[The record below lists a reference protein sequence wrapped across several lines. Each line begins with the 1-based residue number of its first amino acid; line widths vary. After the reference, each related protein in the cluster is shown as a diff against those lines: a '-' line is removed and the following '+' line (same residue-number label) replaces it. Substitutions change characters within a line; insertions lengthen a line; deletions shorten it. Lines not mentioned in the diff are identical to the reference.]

1 MPIEEKIFRTA
12 IYCRLSKEDGDKAV
26 SNSIEGQVA
35 YCMDFVNR
43 QSDLKLDY
51 PPFCDDGFSGL
62 SLNRPAFQD
71 MDLLMR
77 NGKIDCIVC
86 KDLSRF
92 TRDFAGGGEYLE
104 SILPRYGVRFIAI
117 NNCDTQ
123 KDDGEQVA
131 FIMPLLNLFN
141 ENYSRDTSVKIRSSL
156 NVKRKN
162 GDNVSPSYP
171 YGYKKS
177 EKNRYRLVPDEEAS
191 QNVQLIF
198 TLYKDGLNIP
208 KIAKELNQRG
218 ILVPLMYKRSQGTKS
233 QGIFQTREKPQWE
246 YNMVRRILTNEVYI
260 GTLIQKK
267 TSSKN
272 CKVKKQVPVPS
283 CEQIA
288 VENAHEP
295 LVSHEDFF
303 AVQELLKRNV
313 RHSPTEGAN
322 NLLSGFIFCADCGGT
337 MIKKTLTTNGR
348 KYDYYVCSH
357 NKNTKECSS
366 HSINQRET
374 EEAVLAAIHVQ
385 IELVSDMEEVI
396 RELEQTPS
404 DKRANFSY
412 EQQISKIEEDIASLK
427 KFKLRLYND
436 LKDEIINKE
445 EYNEYRKE
453 YDENI
458 ADKEKQKEKLV
469 RTKEESNLTGIGTNN
484 WVKLFREFEAVEQ
497 LERRVLMGLVDKIYV
512 HEGHEI
518 EIVFKYEDEFAE
530 TKEYISFRSQENKI
544 ITM

>member
-35 YCMDFVNR
+35 YCTQFVNS
-43 QSDLKLDY
+43 QKDLKLVY

-62 SLNRPAFQD
+62 SLNRPAFLE
-71 MDLLMR
+71 MDLLIR
-77 NGKIDCIVC
+77 SGKIDCIVC

-104 SILPRYGVRFIAI
+104 SILPQYSVRFIAI

-131 FIMPLLNLFN
+131 FMIPLLNLIN

-156 NVKRKN
+156 NVRRKN

-177 EKNRYRLVPDEEAS
+177 EKNRYKLVPDEEAAK
-191 QNVQLIF
+191 NVQLIF

-208 KIAKELNQRG
+208 KIAKELNQRE

-246 YNMVRRILTNEVYI
+246 YNMVKRILTNEVYI
-260 GTLIQKK
+260 GTLVQKK

-272 CKVKKQVPVPS
+272 CKVKKQVAVPS

-288 VENAHEP
+288 VKNAHEP

-313 RHSPTEGAN
+313 RASPKVGET
-322 NLLSGFIFCADCGGT
+322 NLLSGFIFCADCGGS

-348 KYDYYVCSH
+348 KYSYYVCSH
-357 NKNTKECSS
+357 HKNTKECSS
-366 HSINQRET
+366 HSINQKNT
-374 EEAVLAAIHVQ
+374 EEAVLMAIHTQV
-385 IELVSDMEEVI
+385 ELVADMEEVLK
-396 RELEQTPS
+396 ELEQKPS
-404 DKRANFSY
+404 DQRVTFSY
-412 EQQISKIEEDIASLK
+412 EQ
-427 KFKLRLYND
+427 
-436 LKDEIINKE
+436 
-445 EYNEYRKE
+445 
-453 YDENI
+453 
-458 ADKEKQKEKLV
+458 
-469 RTKEESNLTGIGTNN
+469 
-484 WVKLFREFEAVEQ
+484 
-497 LERRVLMGLVDKIYV
+497 
-512 HEGHEI
+512 
-518 EIVFKYEDEFAE
+518 
-530 TKEYISFRSQENKI
+530 
-544 ITM
+544 